1 MFVVILRF
9 CLLPIYLQSY
19 LNIAH
24 DKVEDLKKEAGRIT
38 NVELQKKVSSIFYYL
53 CVVTLQFA
61 APLILCLYLTLMYK
75 SLGGLSWAGIFKDP
89 LLEGQCS
96 AEDHIVQ
103 AINNVVEGSGDFSSV
118 TPTEE
123 SSSSADFNILQ
134 SAQGLH
140 ESLTSL
146 KNVSISLILPRNI
159 NIDSVCLQV
168 FTTEVYRGFLG
179 FATWWSYFTLFAT
192 SSLGIVYQSYFTKT

>member
-1 MFVVILRF
+1 MYKTYSHICRLQPHVFETLRLLVVLFVVILRF

-19 LNIAH
+19 LNIAY

-75 SLGGLSWAGIFKDP
+75 SLGGLSWTGLFQDP
-89 LLEGQCS
+89 LLQGQCS
-96 AEDHIVQ
+96 VEDSISQ
-103 AINNVVEGSGDFSSV
+103 AVKVIEGSGDFTSV

-123 SSSSADFNILQ
+123 PSTGDFNILQ
-134 SAQGLH
+134 SAQGLQ
-140 ESLTSL
+140 ESLASL
-146 KNVSISLILPRNI
+146 KNVSIN
-159 NIDSVCLQV
+159 
-168 FTTEVYRGFLG
+168 
-179 FATWWSYFTLFAT
+179 
-192 SSLGIVYQSYFTKT
+192 

>member
-1 MFVVILRF
+1 MNSSRLTSHAFETARLLAVLFVVVLRF

-19 LNIAH
+19 LNIAY

-75 SLGGLSWAGIFKDP
+75 SLGGLSWTGLFKDP

-103 AINNVVEGSGDFSSV
+103 AVSKVIEGSGDFSAV
-118 TPTEE
+118 TPTEDPI
-123 SSSSADFNILQ
+123 SADFNIMQ
-134 SAQGLH
+134 SAQGLQ

-146 KNVSISLILPRNI
+146 KNVSINFSRKLNAITSINYRSLPLT
-159 NIDSVCLQV
+159 S
-168 FTTEVYRGFLG
+168 TRG
-179 FATWWSYFTLFAT
+179 S
-192 SSLGIVYQSYFTKT
+192 